1 MWLPGDLLTHK
12 FNPDLG
18 VGRVMAVDGRVLTV
32 RFPRTDTELKMTTSA
47 DTLVPLVLAPGTRAR
62 IDATGEEVIVAEPLR
77 DGAAGYRLA
86 DGRNVQ
92 RGVLWPLEAAETVV
106 DRLARGHVDDYRD
119 FLNRLDAARLVA
131 MRRTS
136 GLGSFLGGRIRLYPH
151 QLYVAERAT
160 ALDPVRW
167 LLADE
172 VGLGKTVEACL
183 VLNHLERTG
192 KAERALVVAPTTL
205 TVQWLGELYRKY
217 HQVFVH
223 LDEDRLKDVARDL
236 GEDFNPFDAHP
247 KAVIAIELLV
257 DRPELVRAAHDA
269 GLDLLV
275 VDEAHHLER
284 PPGQPGNARYRA
296 VAPLTQV
303 ARHVL
308 LLTATPLAEDVDGFF
323 RLLELL
329 RPEELGGDESFGA
342 RIERGVALPPCTSA
356 TRRTDIGGFPPRLG
370 MVVDLAASEGLDA
383 WLELEAEVVA
393 TEAHDAAAKRRKL
406 ERYRRLL
413 SSAPALPPPRDAVH
427 ATWHERVERIFAAD
441 PRVEWLVREATAWQ
455 EAGEKTL
462 VFVAFPETLEALKRV
477 LELRTRRRVA
487 VFHEKL
493 STARRD
499 IEVAQFRTS
508 AGPSILVSTECGGE
522 GRNFE
527 FCRRIVLFDLPWD
540 PLALEQR
547 VGRLDRIGR
556 SIPIEIVYFRPPR
569 GLGHVL
575 AEVMEASGV
584 FREPLAGLTHEL
596 ARIESA
602 IEHAALGPDAM
613 ELVAE
618 RFAPVVDDA
627 RAALGRIEAG
637 VHHELHRD
645 PYRAEMAP
653 AILARVPAGLEAL
666 TEQVVLDAC
675 ERYGFDVVAE
685 RARATYSIEFG
696 ARALVDQVPGV
707 VGGKRFLGTFD
718 REEAVANET
727 VDFFA
732 AGHPLVE
739 GILLELLDG
748 NRGRT
753 AAFTWVRAA
762 AIDSGEPG
770 ADDEADGLW
779 GVVAIVD
786 DERAPIRVIDGLG
799 RRRPDWEGA
808 LSSGEGQAVR
818 LDRDDL
824 PDAETWAD
832 AIRVLTA
839 SIGNEHELRAL
850 AAVRLVRG

>member
-18 VGRVMAVDGRVLTV
+18 VGRVVTVDGRVLTV
-32 RFPRTDTELKMTTSA
+32 RFPRTQTELKMTTSA
-47 DTLVPLVLAPGTRAR
+47 DALVPMVLAPGTRAR
-62 IDATGEEVIVAEPLR
+62 IEATGEEVVVAEALR
-77 DGAAGYRLA
+77 DGASGYRLA
-86 DGRNVQ
+86 DGRNVP

-106 DRLARGHVDDYRD
+106 DRLARGQVDDYRD
-119 FLNRLDAARLVA
+119 FLNRVDAALLAA
-131 MRRTS
+131 MRRSS

-192 KAERALVVAPTTL
+192 KAERALVIAPFTL

-247 KAVIAIELLV
+247 RAVIAAELLIE
-257 DRPELVRAAHDA
+257 RPELVRAAREA
-269 GLDLLV
+269 ELDLLV

-284 PPGQPGNARYRA
+284 PPGQPGNAHYRA

-329 RPEELGGDESFGA
+329 RPDEFGGDEAFA
-342 RIERGVALPPCTSA
+342 ERVKQGVKLPPCTSA
-356 TRRTDIGGFPPRLG
+356 TRRIDIGGFPPRLG
-370 MVVDLAASEGLDA
+370 LPVDLAPSSALDE
-383 WLELEAEVVA
+383 WLGLEAEVVA
-393 TEAHDAAAKRRKL
+393 SEAHDSAAKRRKL
-406 ERYRRLL
+406 DRHRRVL
-413 SSAPALPPPRDAVH
+413 SSPPALPPPRDAVH
-427 ATWHERVERIFAAD
+427 ATWHERTERIFAAD
-441 PRVEWLVREATAWQ
+441 PRLEWLVGEAAAWH

-462 VFVAFPETLEALKRV
+462 IFVAFPETLEALKRA

-499 IEVAQFRTS
+499 IEVAQFRTA
-508 AGPSILVSTECGGE
+508 AGPSILISTECGGE

-556 SIPIEIVYFRPPR
+556 TIPIEVVYFRPTR
-569 GLGHVL
+569 GLGHAL
-575 AEVMEASGV
+575 ARVMESSGV

-602 IEHAALGPDAM
+602 IEQAALGADAM
-613 ELVAE
+613 DLAPE
-618 RFAPVVDDA
+618 RFATVVGDA
-627 RAALGRIEAG
+627 RTALGRIEAG

-645 PYRAEMAP
+645 PYQAAMAP
-653 AILARVPAGLEAL
+653 EILARIPSGLEAL
-666 TEQVVLDAC
+666 TERVVLDAC

-707 VGGKRFLGTFD
+707 LPGKRFLGTFD

-732 AGHPLVE
+732 SGHPLVE
-739 GILLELLDG
+739 GILLELEDG
-748 NRGRT
+748 NRGRV
-753 AAFTWVRAA
+753 AAFTLIRE
-762 AIDSGEPG
+762 GE
-770 ADDEADGLW
+770 ASEDTTDDEAEGMW
-779 GVVAIVD
+779 GMVAIVD
-786 DERAPIRVIDGLG
+786 DDRAPIRIVDGLG
-799 RRRPDWEGA
+799 RRRADWEDAVGA
-808 LSSGEGQAVR
+808 GTCRATR

-832 AIRVLTA
+832 AIRVLAAAVDTG
-839 SIGNEHELRAL
+839 SEPRAL
-850 AAVRLVRG
+850 AAVRLVRE